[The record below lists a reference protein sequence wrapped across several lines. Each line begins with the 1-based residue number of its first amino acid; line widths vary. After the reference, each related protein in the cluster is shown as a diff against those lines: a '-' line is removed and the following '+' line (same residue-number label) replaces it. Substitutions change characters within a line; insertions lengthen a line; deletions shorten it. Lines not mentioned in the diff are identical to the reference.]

1 MLLMAGR
8 VDRSQNQLIC
18 PAMRESEAQPA
29 SIAAGNPLM
38 PGKSGGGLMAL
49 GAVVLAGCLAVLAV
63 LSFDTTEPLMLTL
76 MAFLATLGVFFL
88 FGLAAGHIRIAER
101 KTDGEVVAALAK
113 GFSDGLCVTTLEGRR
128 LYANPAF
135 DTLVAPA
142 KFSHVSALETL
153 FAGEPQAAEA
163 LFRLARAAGRNESRT
178 EEVRLRT
185 VVAGQRHS
193 RWFRLGVTAVNT
205 PLGLD
210 ETGPVVLWRITDI
223 TDERRREVE
232 TLRSLEATLGHY
244 EAMPIGLMV
253 TDENAGIEYINDAL
267 AHWLGLS
274 AGALVRGLKLTDI
287 VSGDGAVLLRAMARD
302 ASETAQRIDLDLVRE
317 DGRTWPASLI
327 VVPRAQ
333 SGKAEGFSAV
343 IIERADL
350 ATSEH
355 QWDVVSTK
363 LVTEFSNNIRNNFGF
378 LNRAAEEG
386 VGARDKLFVQE
397 GRKVFKD
404 VCPMVAEL
412 IAAHLAENQL
422 NVSDVKRF
430 WLHQANLNMNLLIAR
445 KLLGR
450 DAEPHEAP
458 VILDTYANTSSA
470 GSVIALHKHQDDL
483 PAGSLGVL
491 SSFGAGYSIGS
502 VILRKR

>member
-1 MLLMAGR
+1 MSVHNVVISGTGLYTPANSISNDELVASFNAYVQQFNADNAEAIARCEMEALSESSSGFIEKASGIKSRFVIDKEGILDPLRMVPRIPERSNEDWGILCEMAVGAAKEALQR
-8 VDRSQNQLIC
+8 AGKTVADIDGVIVACSNLQRAY
-18 PAMRESEAQPA
+18 PAVAIEVQA
-29 SIAAGNPLM
+29 
-38 PGKSGGGLMAL
+38 AL
-49 GAVVLAGCLAVLAV
+49 GIQGWGYDMNVAC
-63 LSFDTTEPLMLTL
+63 SS
-76 MAFLATLGVFFL
+76 AT
-88 FGLAAGHIRIAER
+88 FGI
-101 KTDGEVVAALAK
+101 
-113 GFSDGLCVTTLEGRR
+113 
-128 LYANPAF
+128 
-135 DTLVAPA
+135 
-142 KFSHVSALETL
+142 
-153 FAGEPQAAEA
+153 QAATTA
-163 LFRLARAAGRNESRT
+163 IQTGQARA
-178 EEVRLRT
+178 
-185 VVAGQRHS
+185 
-193 RWFRLGVTAVNT
+193 
-205 PLGLD
+205 
-210 ETGPVVLWRITDI
+210 I
-223 TDERRREVE
+223 
-232 TLRSLEATLGHY
+232 
-244 EAMPIGLMV
+244 LMV
-253 TDENAGIEYINDAL
+253 NPEICTGHLNFRDRDSHFIFGDA
-267 AHWLGLS
+267 A
-274 AGALVRGLKLTDI
+274 T
-287 VSGDGAVLLRAMARD
+287 
-302 ASETAQRIDLDLVRE
+302 
-317 DGRTWPASLI
+317 
-327 VVPRAQ
+327 
-333 SGKAEGFSAV
+333 AV

-350 ATSEH
+350 ATSQH
-355 QWDVVSTK
+355 QFDVVSTK
-363 LVTEFSNNIRNNFGF
+363 LLTQFSNNIRNNFGF